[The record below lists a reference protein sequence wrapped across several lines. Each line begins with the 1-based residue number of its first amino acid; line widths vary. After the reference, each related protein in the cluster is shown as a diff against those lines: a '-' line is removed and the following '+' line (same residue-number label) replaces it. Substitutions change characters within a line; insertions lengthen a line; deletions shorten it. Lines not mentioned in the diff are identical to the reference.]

1 MELSPDLFNK
11 IIRDL
16 EQHEESKRIKKLIF
30 YACKNYWEND
40 LNKLNQFSLENL
52 IKELFELNTTIE
64 KLTDSLYRIVET
76 LNRQELYIVIA
87 DLILMELG
95 EIYNMNSLEEEYTK
109 IVTTK
114 ASRANNNNQIT
125 DDFFINKVAKSLEVD
140 REANRITKLIFFA
153 CKNHWET
160 DINIIKEYSLKDL
173 IVELQELYPTLELLK
188 QSLYS
193 LVATLNRKNV
203 YHLIA
208 DRIISKIKPLYQ
220 NKSVS
225 INSDLRIRLKNK
237 PSQSGA
243 QEEVTGIAPVK
254 LELEKNLTIIEPV
267 KVANQ
272 DNLASIASFDDL
284 EKPKQRSIPTQD
296 MFELRLQL
304 MQYTNPLRT
313 KILLYSVI
321 YQKFDNYAKYLSM
334 LRTYTLDELLSR
346 VFYKYKTIEELE
358 SQLGA
363 TNKSILEPDVHLQTV
378 TAIIETMKPI
388 YNHK

>member
-52 IKELFELNTTIE
+52 IQELFERNTTIE

-95 EIYNMNSLEEEYTK
+95 EIYNRNSLEEEYTK

-114 ASRANNNNQIT
+114 AYTANNNNQIT
-125 DDFFINKVAKSLEVD
+125 DDFFVNKVAKSLEVD

-173 IVELQELYPTLELLK
+173 IVELQELYPTLDILK

-208 DRIISKIKPLYQ
+208 DIIISKIKPLYQ

-225 INSDLRIRLKNK
+225 INSDLRIRLKSN

-272 DNLASIASFDDL
+272 GNLTSIASFDDL
-284 EKPKQRSIPTQD
+284 EKPQQRSISTQD

-313 KILLYSVI
+313 KILLYSII

-388 YNHK
+388 YNHN

>member
-1 MELSPDLFNK
+1 MELSSDLFNK
-11 IIRDL
+11 IIQDL

-52 IKELFELNTTIE
+52 IQELFERNTTIE

-76 LNRQELYIVIA
+76 LNRQELYTVIA
-87 DLILMELG
+87 DVILMKLG
-95 EIYNMNSLEEEYTK
+95 EIYKSNFLEEEYTK

-114 ASRANNNNQIT
+114 ASRTNNKNRTTN
-125 DDFFINKVAKSLEVD
+125 DFFVNKVAKSLEVD
-140 REANRITKLIFFA
+140 REANRIKKLIFFA
-153 CKNHWET
+153 CKNHWEP
-160 DINIIKEYSLKDL
+160 DINIIKEYRLKDL

-188 QSLYS
+188 KSLYS
-193 LVATLNRKNV
+193 LVATLNRKDV

-208 DRIISKIKPLYQ
+208 DRIISKIKTLYQ
-220 NKSVS
+220 NKLVS
-225 INSDLRIRLKNK
+225 INFDLQAQLKNQL
-237 PSQSGA
+237 PRSGA
-243 QEEVTGIAPVK
+243 REEVTGIAPVK
-254 LELEKNLTIIEPV
+254 LELEKDMTLIESI

-272 DNLASIASFDDL
+272 ENLTSIASFDDL
-284 EKPKQRSIPTQD
+284 EKPQQRSIPTQAL
-296 MFELRLQL
+296 FELRLKL

-388 YNHK
+388 YNHN